1 MFYQA
6 GVCMP
11 YVGNTGYGPQSTVV
25 FAATNKATGK
35 MTFNTTVYTG
45 SLTCRFVASW
55 PPPSHH
61 RRLLT
66 FLMPSVVLLLH

>member
-1 MFYQA
+1 
-6 GVCMP
+6 MP
-11 YVGNTGYGPQSTVV
+11 YAGNAGYGPQSTVV

-45 SLTCRFVASW
+45 SLTCRFVSHL

-61 RRLLT
+61 RRLLM
-66 FLMPSVVLLLH
+66 FLMASVVPLFH